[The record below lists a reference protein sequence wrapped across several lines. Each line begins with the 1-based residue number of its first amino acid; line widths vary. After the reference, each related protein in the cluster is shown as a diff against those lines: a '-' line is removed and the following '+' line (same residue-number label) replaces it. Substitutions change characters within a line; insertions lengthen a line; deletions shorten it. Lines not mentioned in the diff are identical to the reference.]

1 LRFARLPETMP
12 QTMPDARNSP
22 PPPDWPDIR
31 AAGPDGIV
39 VRFADRLTE
48 PANRAALAFR
58 AAVEGAGWRGVAET
72 STALVSTFLRLD
84 PAAADPAAILADLR
98 ALASSRDWAAA
109 SLPAGRR
116 LWRVPALF
124 GTDLAPHLDQAAAQA
139 GLSPAQ
145 AVASLTA
152 APLRVQAIGF
162 APGQPYLGR
171 LGPDWDLPRQ
181 TALNP
186 NVPAGAV
193 VVAIRQIVLFSVA
206 SPTGWQ
212 HVGQTALRLFDPGRA
227 EPFLLRPGDEVLFEA
242 VDRAGLEAARAA
254 GGGARSEGLS

>member
-1 LRFARLPETMP
+1 
-12 QTMPDARNSP
+12 MPDTTPESLLPAS
-22 PPPDWPDIR
+22 PDIR
-31 AAGPDGIV
+31 AAGPDGFV

-58 AAVEGAGWRGVAET
+58 AAVADAGWPGVAET
-72 STALVSTFLRLD
+72 SSALVSTFLRLD
-84 PAAADPAAILADLR
+84 LGLADPVAICANLR
-98 ALASSRDWAAA
+98 ALADSRDWQAAA
-109 SLPAGRR
+109 LPTGRR

-124 GTDLAPHLDQAAAQA
+124 GTDLAPQLEQAAAQA
-139 GLSPAQ
+139 GLSA
-145 AVASLTA
+145 AEALASLTA

-171 LGPDWDLPRQ
+171 LGPEWDLPRQ
-181 TALNP
+181 TTLNP
-186 NVPAGAV
+186 LVPAGAV

-212 HVGQTALRLFDPGRA
+212 HVGQTALRLFDPARA

-254 GGGARSEGLS
+254 DGGARSEALA